1 MPGKNKIHS
10 EHKEAASI
18 PETELKA
25 GDATM
30 ESVYRELSQLKSY
43 LAALKFSAGK
53 RIYNNK
59 TLSEYIGVSTR
70 TLQNWR
76 DEGRIS
82 FTQIKDVILYSEED
96 VEAFMKK
103 HRRISFQ

>member
-10 EHKEAASI
+10 EHNMATSAT
-18 PETELKA
+18 ETESKA
-25 GDATM
+25 GDVTM
-30 ESVYRELSQLKSY
+30 ENVYHELSQLKSY
-43 LAALKFSAGK
+43 LAGFSPSSGK